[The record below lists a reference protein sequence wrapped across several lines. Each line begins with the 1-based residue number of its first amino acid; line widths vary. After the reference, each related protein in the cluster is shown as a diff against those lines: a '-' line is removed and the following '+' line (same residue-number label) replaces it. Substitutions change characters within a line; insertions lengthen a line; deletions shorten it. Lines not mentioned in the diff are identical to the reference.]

1 MNQKLKITGI
11 GALALTAIGCVDQP
25 KDQRPNII
33 FVLADDIG
41 AEAFGCY
48 GGVSYETPNI
58 DELARQGVLYS
69 NMHSMPLSC
78 PSRVQAMTGVYNDR
92 NYVNFGY
99 INDDEH
105 TFAQLAQTAGYST
118 AMVGKWQL
126 GRSREIPG
134 KLGFDEWCLNQLEMY
149 KEFAPGTMGKYTDR
163 YANSYIDNNG
173 RYDLSL
179 YGPDAFQNYC
189 YDFIDRMVAS
199 GKPFLLYYNT
209 PLVHTP
215 HTPTPDSESWDLD
228 YAGRFIGD
236 AKNFPDM
243 VAYLD
248 KQVGQL
254 VNHLKTVGIWDNTI
268 LIFTADNGTSTRIVS
283 ELADGTKVR
292 GGKGTPLHTGTH
304 VPLIITWGDKIEKG
318 RVCNCLVDLTDFM
331 PTFADAM
338 QVQIP
343 AEWYPDGVSLYPEL
357 VGDTP
362 LEKKLILCHFNPL
375 WPTTPSPLASRFAQT
390 ADYKY
395 YWDGRFYNVSNDL
408 NEENPLDVSHL
419 SEEVQ
424 TVYTMLKTKVD
435 EFPDFYPDKPG
446 APRRGNYGTFYDF
459 ADPQNPF

>member
-11 GALALTAIGCVDQP
+11 GALALTATGCVDQP

-236 AKNFPDM
+236 VKNFPDM

-254 VNHLKTVGIWDNTI
+254 VNHLKTAGIWDNTI

-318 RVCNCLVDLTDFM
+318 RVCNRLVDLTDFM

-343 AEWYPDGVSLYPEL
+343 AEWYPDGVSL
-357 VGDTP
+357 
-362 LEKKLILCHFNPL
+362 
-375 WPTTPSPLASRFAQT
+375 
-390 ADYKY
+390 
-395 YWDGRFYNVSNDL
+395 
-408 NEENPLDVSHL
+408 
-419 SEEVQ
+419 
-424 TVYTMLKTKVD
+424 
-435 EFPDFYPDKPG
+435 
-446 APRRGNYGTFYDF
+446 
-459 ADPQNPF
+459 